1 VTRRAVLLTG
11 VLLVATTSAAVGF
24 RGAPSSASV
33 LAAHVIALTAPE
45 MEGRAAGTVG
55 AERAARYLVDRFTAA
70 GLRPGGDRGSF
81 LQSFVIGSTVRLGA
95 DSSLTRLGASPARF
109 EAGRDWM
116 PHGGSQRGTVRGEL
130 VFAGSGV
137 SAPGHDDYAALDV
150 TGRVVLVLDGA
161 PPSWTGPPPSRLD
174 KLIAAR
180 RRGAAALLVA
190 GDRAPALEATSA
202 PVNLFSGGLTA
213 AATDALLAPSGL
225 TRAALARRVAES
237 RAPASLATGV
247 EVELRVDLRA
257 VEVRTANV
265 IGVVPGHDPARAS
278 EAVVVGAHYD
288 HLGRAD
294 GAVHPG
300 ADDNASGTAVV
311 LELARTFATAG
322 GASRTLVF
330 ALFSGEESGL
340 LGSRHYVRHP
350 TVPIERTVAMINLDM
365 VGRLGDRPL
374 GVGGVAT
381 GGGLEIVV
389 GDAGRQLGIA
399 LADREAPGGA
409 SDHAP
414 FYRAG
419 VPVLFFHTGG
429 HPEYHRPTDTADR
442 IDADGLA
449 RVAAVCLR
457 VIEGVAGGS
466 RPTYVALPAPPP
478 RSPGAP
484 APRGVAFLGVS
495 PARAGLPDGV
505 RLGAVVPDGAAARAG
520 MREGDIIVRL
530 GDVPVQSFE
539 ELRAALRVRRP
550 GDPVRIVYLR
560 DGDDRTAQA
569 VLGER

>member
-1 VTRRAVLLTG
+1 VTRRLVFLTG

-24 RGAPSSASV
+24 RAVPTRSS
-33 LAAHVIALTAPE
+33 LADHVIALTAPE

-55 AERAARYLVDRFTAA
+55 AERAARYLVDRFAVA

-116 PHGGSQRGTVRGEL
+116 PHGGSHRGTVRGEL

-137 SAPGHDDYAALDV
+137 SASGHDDYVGMDV
-150 TGRVVLVLDGA
+150 TGRVVLALDGA
-161 PPSWTGPPPSRLD
+161 PPHWPGPPPSRLD

-180 RRGAAALLVA
+180 RRGAVALLIA
-190 GDRAPALEATSA
+190 GDGLPALEATSA
-202 PVNLFSGGLTA
+202 PVNLVSGGLTA
-213 AATDALLAPSGL
+213 ATTDALLAPSGL
-225 TRAALARRVAES
+225 TRAALARHVAES
-237 RAPASLATGV
+237 RAPAPLATGV
-247 EVELRVDLRA
+247 EVELRVDLQA
-257 VEVRTANV
+257 VEVRTTNV
-265 IGVVPGHDPARAS
+265 IGVVPGHDPSRSA

-288 HLGRAD
+288 HLGRSG
-294 GAVHPG
+294 GAEYPG

-311 LELARTFATAG
+311 LELAQAFATAG

-330 ALFSGEESGL
+330 VLFSGEEIGL
-340 LGSRHYVRHP
+340 LGSRHYVRNP
-350 TVPIERTVAMINLDM
+350 AVPIERTVAMINFDM

-381 GGGLEIVV
+381 GAGLKAVV
-389 GDAGRQLGIA
+389 DDAGRQLGLA

-414 FYRAG
+414 FYGAG
-419 VPVLFFHTGG
+419 VPVLFFHTGA
-429 HPEYHRPTDTADR
+429 HPDYHRPTDTADK

-449 RVAAVCLR
+449 QVAAVAAR
-457 VIEGVAGGS
+457 VIQDVAGGP
-466 RPTYVALPAPPP
+466 RPTYVAVPAPPP
-478 RSPGAP
+478 RSPAAP
-484 APRGVAFLGVS
+484 TPRGVAFLGVS
-495 PARAGLPDGV
+495 PARAGLSDGV
-505 RLGAVVPDGAAARAG
+505 RLGVVVPDGAAARAG

-539 ELRAALRVRRP
+539 ALRAALQVRRP
-550 GDPVRIVYLR
+550 GDPIQVVYLR
-560 DGDDRTAQA
+560 DGEDRTTQA
-569 VLGER
+569 VLGERP